1 MPTFGTNTRQ
11 RVPMLQKRMKKRFSV
26 CVMPTFGT
34 NTRQRVPVVQ
44 KMMKTDMMMK
54 LAFWSSFNTKLST

>member
-1 MPTFGTNTRQ
+1 
-11 RVPMLQKRMKKRFSV
+11 
-26 CVMPTFGT
+26 MPTFGT

-54 LAFWSSFNTKLST
+54 LAFWSSFNTKLNTYKHNGYQPDFMINLGGFVVAGFC